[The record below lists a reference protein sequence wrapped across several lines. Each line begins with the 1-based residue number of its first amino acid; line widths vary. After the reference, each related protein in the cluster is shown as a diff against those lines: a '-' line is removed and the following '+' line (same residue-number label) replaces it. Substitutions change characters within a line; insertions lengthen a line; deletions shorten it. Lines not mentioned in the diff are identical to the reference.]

1 MLRLPACLLVT
12 AAISVACGSDK
23 DIFGKRNEPSTT
35 PVATVEPES
44 PATPTSSTTA
54 DGKRTVA
61 SVIAQEDSN
70 SSLVNYRELI
80 DSLGLK
86 AYHQLGKRGKRVK
99 VAVLDNGFSGLNNSL
114 GKRLPPDT
122 ELVKSAL
129 DQMESTTHGT
139 KLAEIVYALASGSNR
154 YNEDVDG
161 PEIVLM
167 NTFGFSNFKHAVD
180 EVIKRK
186 IDIVLYAQ
194 VWQYFGNFD
203 GRGFIN
209 AEVNRATKA
218 GVLWINAAGNMGR
231 STYNSAVNINSD
243 GVSVTLPHEG
253 RFVRFTVPKD
263 QTRVAIALSWND
275 NRETTNFATEQDLDL
290 VLEDSFHNQLGVG
303 RLRQSGP
310 AGNKSDP
317 LYSAYPR
324 ETITTMVNAGTY
336 LLRAE
341 AISRNF
347 SGSSQL
353 RLSIDGEGVVVLDS
367 PSDNSVGI
375 PADNATVL
383 TVGAG
388 DVDYSGKMPATSGG
402 KAKPELQ
409 VISSE
414 VKFSDGETHRGTSA
428 ASAIVAAG
436 MAVFHGTY
444 GKQSRAQVI
453 DLMSRGIL
461 ATPATRQST
470 TPSFKLGAPR

>member
-1 MLRLPACLLVT
+1 MPRLSACLLVT
-12 AAISVACGSDK
+12 AAVSVACGSDK
-23 DIFGKRNEPSTT
+23 DLFGRRNEPSTT
-35 PVATVEPES
+35 PVAQVEPES
-44 PATPTSSTTA
+44 PATPASTA
-54 DGKRTVA
+54 LDGKRTVA
-61 SVIAQEDSN
+61 SVIEQEDGN
-70 SSLVNYRELI
+70 SYLVNQQALI
-80 DSLGLK
+80 ESLGLG
-86 AYHQLGKRGKRVK
+86 AYHRLGKHGKKVK
-99 VAVLDNGFSGLNNSL
+99 VAVLDNGFSGLKYSL

-129 DQMESTTHGT
+129 DQMDSTTHGT
-139 KLAEIVYALASGSNR
+139 KLAEIVYALATGKSR
-154 YNEDVDG
+154 YDEDIDG
-161 PEIVLM
+161 PEIILM
-167 NTFGFSNFKHAVD
+167 NTYGFSNFKQAVD

-209 AEVNRATKA
+209 TEVNRATKA

-231 STYNSAVNINSD
+231 STYNSAVNINAD

-275 NRETTNFATEQDLDL
+275 NRDTSNFATDQDLDL
-290 VLEDSFHNQLGVG
+290 VLEDAYHNQLGVG

-324 ETITTMVNAGTY
+324 ETVTTMVNAGTY
-336 LLRAE
+336 LLRVE

-347 SGSSQL
+347 KGASQL
-353 RLSIDGEGVVVLDS
+353 RLSIDGEGIVVLDT

-383 TVGAG
+383 TVGAS
-388 DVDYSGKMPATSGG
+388 DVDYSGKMPAAAGT

-436 MAVFHGTY
+436 MAVFQGTY

-453 DLMSRGIL
+453 DLMARGIL
-461 ATPATRQST
+461 ATPATRQAT